1 MGLIIAIVIIL
12 IVLGVVVYMLSG
24 AAAFKT
30 MKAADND
37 EAAGVDTLRYH
48 VPTGQ
53 DPTVLLAALQEAGY
67 VVSPDLDNGEHVVT
81 IACPQG
87 REQERPKVR
96 AVIGRA
102 NSTTLEGPEF
112 DLDTVTFDDEV
123 DRR

>member
-12 IVLGVVVYMLSG
+12 IVLGVLVYMLSG

-30 MKAADND
+30 MKAADHD
-37 EAAGVDTLRYH
+37 EAEGVDSLHYH

-67 VVSPDLDNGEHVVT
+67 VVSPDLDDGEHVVT
-81 IACPQG
+81 IACPGG

-96 AVIGRA
+96 AVIGEA
-102 NSTTLEGPEF
+102 NTTTLEGPAF

-123 DRR
+123 DR